1 MRLTVTGIGIVG
13 PGLADWTD
21 ARPVLAGDRPY
32 VPDTLRVTAPVGL
45 NPNERRRAT
54 LATRLALDAARQA
67 TAQRANAQRAN
78 GGDDEATTEL
88 ATVFASADGD
98 MGLIDSMCRDI
109 YAHRVPP
116 SPTVFQ
122 NSVHN
127 AVAGYW
133 SIAEGCRG
141 PSTSLA
147 AGDGTFAAG
156 LLEAATQVTY
166 FAGSVLLVAFE
177 VPAPERLHPHRPFD
191 SAFACALRL
200 GPAAPSSDRTTLD
213 LTLCDDEQPF
223 TPMQDGAL
231 EAMRR
236 GNPAARALPLLA
248 AIAAGRPA
256 VIRLPY
262 WPGLRLDVRLEP
274 AA

>member
-13 PGLADWTD
+13 PGLADWTG
-21 ARPVLAGDRPY
+21 AHPVLAGDRPY
-32 VPDTLRVTAPVGL
+32 VADTLRVTAPIGL

-67 TAQRANAQRAN
+67 TAGQPNGSDDDDRA
-78 GGDDEATTEL
+78 TL
-88 ATVFASADGD
+88 ATIFASADGD

-109 YAHRVPP
+109 YGHRVPP

-156 LLEAATQVTY
+156 LLEAATQVAC

-177 VPAPERLHPHRPFD
+177 VPAPELLHPHRPFD
-191 SAFACALRL
+191 NAFACAFRL
-200 GPAAPSSDRTTLD
+200 APASPDEDRTTLD
-213 LTLCDDEQPF
+213 LILSEDEQPF
-223 TPMQDGAL
+223 TPMQDTAL

-236 GNPAARALPLLA
+236 TNPAARALPLLA
-248 AIAAGRPA
+248 AIAAARPA

-262 WPGLRLDVRLEP
+262 WPGLQLEVRLEP
-274 AA
+274 CA

>member
-1 MRLTVTGIGIVG
+1 MRLTVSGIGILG
-13 PGLADWTD
+13 PGLVDWIG
-21 ARPVLAGDRPY
+21 ARPVLAGDQPY
-32 VPDTLRVTAPVGL
+32 VADALSVSSPLGL

-67 TAQRANAQRAN
+67 MAGARS
-78 GGDDEATTEL
+78 DTTEL

-109 YAHRVPP
+109 YEHRVPP

-127 AVAGYW
+127 AVSGYW

-156 LLEAATQVTY
+156 LLEAATQIVCS
-166 FAGSVLLVAFE
+166 ARSVLLVAFE
-177 VPAPERLHPHRPFD
+177 VPAPELLHPHRPFD

-200 GPAAPSSDRTTLD
+200 EPAIRSEDHPTLD
-213 LTLCDDEQPF
+213 LALREDEQAL
-223 TPMQDGAL
+223 TSIQDSAL
-231 EAMRR
+231 ESMRR
-236 GNPAARALPLLA
+236 TNPAARALPLLA
-248 AIAAGRPA
+248 AIAAGRSA
-256 VIRLPY
+256 VIGLPY
-262 WPGLRLDVRLEP
+262 GPGLQLEVRLEP
-274 AA
+274 GA

>member
-13 PGLADWTD
+13 PGLADWIG
-21 ARPVLAGDRPY
+21 ARPVLAGDQDY
-32 VPDTLRVTAPVGL
+32 VADALSVSPPLGL

-67 TAQRANAQRAN
+67 MAGPRS
-78 GGDDEATTEL
+78 DTTEL
-88 ATVFASADGD
+88 ASVFASADGD

-109 YAHRVPP
+109 YEHRVPP

-127 AVAGYW
+127 AVSGYW

-156 LLEAATQVTY
+156 LLEAATQVACS
-166 FAGSVLLVAFE
+166 AGSVLLIAFE
-177 VPAPERLHPHRPFD
+177 VPAPELLHPHRPFD

-200 GPAAPSSDRTTLD
+200 EAAAMSEDHPTVD
-213 LTLCDDEQPF
+213 LALCEDEQPL
-223 TPMQDGAL
+223 TSIQDGAL
-231 EAMRR
+231 ETMR
-236 GNPAARALPLLA
+236 GTNPAARALPLLA

-262 WPGLRLDVRLEP
+262 WPGLQLEVRLEP
-274 AA
+274 GA

>member
-13 PGLADWTD
+13 PGLADWTG
-21 ARPVLAGDRPY
+21 ARPVLAGDQPY
-32 VPDTLRVTAPVGL
+32 VADTLRISPPIGL

-67 TAQRANAQRAN
+67 MSAARSDAA
-78 GGDDEATTEL
+78 GL

-98 MGLIDSMCRDI
+98 MGLIDAMCRDI
-109 YAHRVPP
+109 YEHRIPP

-133 SIAEGCRG
+133 SIAAGCRG

-156 LLEAATQVTY
+156 LLEAATQV
-166 FAGSVLLVAFE
+166 ACSGGSVLLVAFE
-177 VPAPERLHPHRPFD
+177 VPAPQLLHPHRPFD
-191 SAFACALRL
+191 SAFACALGF
-200 GPAAPSSDRTTLD
+200 GPAAPGEDHPTLD
-213 LTLCDDEQPF
+213 LTLSEDEQPF
-223 TPMQDGAL
+223 TTMQDTAL

-248 AIAAGRPA
+248 AIAAGRPT

-262 WPGLRLDVRLEP
+262 WPELQLEIRLEP
-274 AA
+274 GA

>member
-1 MRLTVTGIGIVG
+1 MRMTVTGLGIVG
-13 PGLADWTD
+13 LGLADWTD
-21 ARPVLAGDRPY
+21 ARPVLAGDQPY
-32 VPDTLRVTAPVGL
+32 VATALRVPPPLGL

-67 TAQRANAQRAN
+67 MAGARS
-78 GGDDEATTEL
+78 DTTEL
-88 ATVFASADGD
+88 GTVFASADGD

-156 LLEAATQVTY
+156 LLEAAAQVACS
-166 FAGSVLLVAFE
+166 AGSVLLVAFE
-177 VPAPERLHPHRPFD
+177 VPAPELLHPHRPFD
-191 SAFACALRL
+191 SPFASALRL
-200 GPAAPSSDRTTLD
+200 AAAAPGNDRPTLD
-213 LTLCDDEQPF
+213 LALREDEQPL
-223 TPMQDGAL
+223 TPMSDAAL

-236 GNPAARALPLLA
+236 TNPAARALPLLA
-248 AIAAGRPA
+248 AIAAGRPT

-262 WPGLRLDVRLEP
+262 WPGLQLEVRMEP
-274 AA
+274 GA

>member
-1 MRLTVTGIGIVG
+1 MRLTVSGIGILG
-13 PGLADWTD
+13 PGLADWIG
-21 ARPVLAGDRPY
+21 ARPVLAGDQPY
-32 VPDTLRVTAPVGL
+32 VADALSVSPPLGL

-67 TAQRANAQRAN
+67 MAGARSDTA
-78 GGDDEATTEL
+78 EL

-109 YAHRVPP
+109 YEHRVPP

-127 AVAGYW
+127 AVSGYW

-156 LLEAATQVTY
+156 LLEAATQIVCS
-166 FAGSVLLVAFE
+166 ARSVLLVAFE
-177 VPAPERLHPHRPFD
+177 VPAPELLHPHRPFD

-200 GPAAPSSDRTTLD
+200 GPTTPGEDRPTLD
-213 LTLCDDEQPF
+213 LALCEDEQPF
-223 TPMQDGAL
+223 TPMSDAAL
-231 EAMRR
+231 EVMRR
-236 GNPAARALPLLA
+236 TNPAARALPLLA
-248 AIAAGRPA
+248 AIAAGRSA

-262 WPGLRLDVRLEP
+262 WPGLQLEVRLEP
-274 AA
+274 GA

>member
-21 ARPVLAGDRPY
+21 ARPVLAGHRPY
-32 VPDTLRVTAPVGL
+32 IADSLKVTTPIGL

-67 TAQRANAQRAN
+67 TAGQPH
-78 GGDDEATTEL
+78 GGDDEDATTL

-109 YAHRVPP
+109 YQHRVAP

-127 AVAGYW
+127 AVSGYW

-156 LLEAATQVTY
+156 LLEAATQV
-166 FAGSVLLVAFE
+166 ACSASSVLLVAFE
-177 VPAPERLHPHRPFD
+177 VPAPELLHPHRPFG
-191 SAFACALRL
+191 SAFACALWL
-200 GPAAPSSDRTTLD
+200 EAAAPSEDHATCALAVRE
-213 LTLCDDEQPF
+213 DEQPL
-223 TPMQDGAL
+223 TPMPDAPL
-231 EAMRR
+231 EALRR
-236 GNPAARALPLLA
+236 TNPAARALPLLA
-248 AIAAGRPA
+248 AIAAGRST

-262 WPGLRLDVRLEP
+262 WPGLQLEVRLGP
-274 AA
+274 GA

>member
-13 PGLADWTD
+13 PGLADWIN
-21 ARPVLAGDRPY
+21 ARPVLAGDQPY
-32 VPDTLRVTAPVGL
+32 VADALRISPPLGL

-67 TAQRANAQRAN
+67 MSS
-78 GGDDEATTEL
+78 ATRSDATGL

-109 YAHRVPP
+109 YEHRVPP

-147 AGDGTFAAG
+147 AGEGTFAAG
-156 LLEAATQVTY
+156 LLEAATQV
-166 FAGSVLLVAFE
+166 ACSADSVLLVAFE
-177 VPAPERLHPHRPFD
+177 VPAPELLHPHRPFG

-200 GPAAPSSDRTTLD
+200 EAAATSEDHLTLD
-213 LTLCDDEQPF
+213 LDLCEDEQPL
-223 TPMQDGAL
+223 TAMPDAAL

-236 GNPAARALPLLA
+236 DNPAARALPLLA
-248 AIAAGRPA
+248 AIAAGRSA
-256 VIRLPY
+256 VIRLPH
-262 WPGLRLDVRLEP
+262 WPGLQLEVGVEP
-274 AA
+274 GA

>member
-1 MRLTVTGIGIVG
+1 MHLTVSGIGIVG
-13 PGLADWTD
+13 PGLIAWAE
-21 ARPVLAGDRPY
+21 ARPVLAGDQPY
-32 VPDTLRVTAPVGL
+32 VADALRVSPPTGL

-54 LATRLALDAARQA
+54 LATRLALAAARQA
-67 TAQRANAQRAN
+67 MAGARSDTA
-78 GGDDEATTEL
+78 EL

-156 LLEAATQVTY
+156 LLEAATQVACS
-166 FAGSVLLVAFE
+166 AGSVLLVAFE
-177 VPAPERLHPHRPFD
+177 VPAPELLHPHRPFD
-191 SAFACALRL
+191 SAFACAVLL
-200 GPAAPSSDRTTLD
+200 EAAAPSEDHPTLD
-213 LTLCDDEQPF
+213 LAPCEDEQPI
-223 TPMQDGAL
+223 TSMPDAAL
-231 EAMRR
+231 ESMRR
-236 GNPAARALPLLA
+236 TNPAARALPLLA
-248 AIAAGRPA
+248 AIAAGRSA
-256 VIRLPY
+256 LIRLPY
-262 WPGLRLDVRLEP
+262 WPGLQLEVRLEP
-274 AA
+274 GA